1 MRDDLYRMN
10 RLDYDI
16 QQYSFSDID
25 LIKLVNMK
33 NMSALFFGVCKCMC
47 LCMHVYV
54 CTVGLTV
61 GLLVI

>member
-33 NMSALFFGVCKCMC
+33 NMSALFFGVCMC